1 VKEKPVRDLAQNR
14 RARHDYEILDTFEAG
29 LSLLGS
35 EVKSVRDGRANLAE
49 AFVRLSPGGAWL
61 LQCHISAY
69 EQANRNNHEPT
80 RQRRL
85 LLHQTELIKLKK
97 ATGERGLTIVPLR
110 LYLRGPWI
118 KVEIAVVRGKKLHD
132 KREAIKKRDAERE
145 VRARR

>member
-1 VKEKPVRDLAQNR
+1 MKDKPVRDLAQNR
-14 RARHDYEILDTFEAG
+14 RARHDYEVLDKFEAG

-35 EVKSVRDGRANLAE
+35 EVKSIRDGRANLAE
-49 AFVRLSPGGAWL
+49 AFVRLSAEGAWL
-61 LQCHISAY
+61 VQCHISAY

-85 LLHQTELIKLKK
+85 LLHHAELIKLKR

-110 LYLRGPWI
+110 FYLRGPWI
-118 KVEIAVVRGKKLHD
+118 KVEIAVVRGRKLHD